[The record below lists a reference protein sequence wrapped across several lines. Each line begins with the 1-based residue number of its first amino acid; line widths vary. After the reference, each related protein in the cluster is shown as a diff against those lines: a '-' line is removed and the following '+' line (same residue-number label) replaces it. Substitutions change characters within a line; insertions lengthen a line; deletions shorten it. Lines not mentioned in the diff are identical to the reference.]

1 LNLFKK
7 YFLLIIAGTLLL
19 SCGQTNDKN
28 SPKGYPLILISID
41 GFRWDYFDKTDTP
54 HFDELIAGGVKAE
67 SLIPVFPSKTF
78 PNHYSI
84 VTGLYA
90 ENHGIVANRMYDPE
104 FDAWFYIGENSEPV
118 SESRWWEGEP
128 IWVTVEK
135 QNKIAACM
143 FWPGS
148 EAEIQGVRPT
158 YWRTYDHDLPKE
170 DRISQVLA
178 WLDMK
183 EEDRPDFITLYFS
196 DTDSWGHDYGPDA
209 VEMAEVIEEIDESM
223 GALLDSL
230 EVRNLKDKINII
242 VVSDHG
248 MTELSRERVV
258 FLDDYINLDDV
269 LFVDYSPVAALRPND
284 EMEDSIY
291 LSLVNAHSNMN
302 VYLKE
307 EIPERLHYRN
317 HRRIT
322 PIICFADDGWS
333 ITDHSY
339 YDSYPDAFT
348 GGTHGYDPV
357 YDSMHGICIAYGPA
371 FNNGITVPSIKIIH
385 LYSLMAQVMNLQPAE
400 TDGSLDSVTVFLAR

>member
-1 LNLFKK
+1 MNRFKK
-7 YFLLIIAGTLLL
+7 YFLLIIIETLLL
-19 SCGQTNDKN
+19 SCSQTNNKN
-28 SPKGYPLILISID
+28 TPKGYPLILISID
-41 GFRWDYFDKTDTP
+41 GFRWDYFNRTETP
-54 HFDELIAGGVKAE
+54 HFDELIAGGVQAE

-148 EAEIQGVRPT
+148 EAEIQGIRPT
-158 YWRTYDHDLPKE
+158 YWRQYDHDLPKE
-170 DRISQVLA
+170 ERISQVLT
-178 WLDMK
+178 WLNL
-183 EEDRPDFITLYFS
+183 EEESRPDFITLYFS
-196 DTDSWGHDYGPDA
+196 DTDSWGHEYGPDQ
-209 VEMAEVIEEIDESM
+209 VEMVGVIEEIDESM

-248 MTELSRERVV
+248 MSALSRGRVI

-269 LFVDYSPVAALRPND
+269 LFVDYSPVAALRPN
-284 EMEDSIY
+284 EEKEDSIY
-291 LSLVNAHSNMN
+291 LSLVNAHPNMT

-307 EIPERLHYRN
+307 EIPKRLHYRN

-322 PIICFADDGWS
+322 PIICIADDGWS

-339 YDSYPDAFT
+339 FDSHPDAFT

-357 YDSMHGICIAYGPA
+357 YDSMHGVCIASGPA
-371 FNNGITVPSIKIIH
+371 FSDGITVPPIKNIH

-400 TDGSLDSVTVFLAR
+400 TDGSLDSIIVFLAQ

>member
-1 LNLFKK
+1 LNRFKK
-7 YFLLIIAGTLLL
+7 YFLLIIIETLLL
-19 SCGQTNDKN
+19 SCGQTNNKN
-28 SPKGYPLILISID
+28 TPKGYPLILISID
-41 GFRWDYFDKTDTP
+41 GFRWDYFNRTETP
-54 HFDELIAGGVKAE
+54 HFDELIAGGVQAE

-148 EAEIQGVRPT
+148 EAEIQGIRPT
-158 YWRTYDHDLPKE
+158 YWRQYDHDLPKKE
-170 DRISQVLA
+170 RISQVLT
-178 WLDMK
+178 WLNL
-183 EEDRPDFITLYFS
+183 EEESRPDFITLYFS
-196 DTDSWGHDYGPDA
+196 DTDSWGHEYGPDQ
-209 VEMAEVIEEIDESM
+209 VEMVGVIEEIDESM

-248 MTELSRERVV
+248 MSALSRGRVI

-269 LFVDYSPVAALRPND
+269 LFVDYSPVAALRPN
-284 EMEDSIY
+284 EEKEDSIY
-291 LSLVNAHSNMN
+291 LSLVNAHPNMT

-322 PIICFADDGWS
+322 PIICIADDGWS

-339 YDSYPDAFT
+339 FDSHPEAFT

-357 YDSMHGICIAYGPA
+357 YDSMHGVCIASGPA
-371 FNNGITVPSIKIIH
+371 FSDGITVPPIKNIH

-400 TDGSLDSVTVFLAR
+400 TDGSLDSIIVFLAQ